1 MKRQILKSFM
11 AFCTGVMTLVA
22 ASSLVVSCYDDS
34 ALRAEIEDVK
44 GNLSDLDARVK
55 VLEELKG
62 KLEDLTAKVDALYT
76 LKFQVA
82 DSNELQYSF
91 DGGKT
96 WNGTGIYLA
105 EECDCEPATPCQCVP
120 CTHECPEVSLVD
132 NGDSVTITVGDASFT
147 IEKPEEI
154 VFEIRAG
161 KVYFAS
167 EATQKVTI
175 KSSGI
180 DDITV
185 MSYPK
190 GWYAEIASDGMLE
203 VTAPNYDDTVAEM
216 DYETWTEI
224 PAKCAAS
231 GYVKVHACSA
241 EGKCMVGKLPVEVS
255 NRPVSVKAF
264 GGKAYFTATSNSNYA
279 PEFYY
284 GMSPRESFEA
294 EVAGLLADLNSEGW
308 SDYAMNDGEF
318 EVVAD
323 VAELLGAEPEKGVE
337 YVAWAIVSDWNIETY
352 TMDNF
357 VVAYY
362 QVVSVTAV
370 EDESQRTAY
379 NVTAT
384 VTVEGAEKYL
394 ALALP
399 ANYLDYEGAL
409 EEYKMNMLMSLDPES
424 WSGPMGKY
432 YTESYTGS
440 VLDIAEGTTAS
451 MSGNYAPSLDI
462 YLLIIP
468 MDGRSWEDYTVED
481 IHEFKFTTADLTAG
495 GTVNATAEQ
504 VSTYMAQEY
513 DYEIWDYVMVEKQ
526 VDKYSQLAVK
536 VQPSA
541 SNWVAFYYL
550 WLDDAEWNLYGGDDE
565 LLVDRLLQ
573 EWGMTPNDVEFP
585 YYDCLDTDPATTQ
598 HFVALFVDDSGKYGQ
613 LAKISATTE
622 ELVYSDIVFTEPYET
637 NLTDGVLK
645 NTTEFM
651 FKPIV
656 EGGTAASYKY
666 YWLQTD
672 YYNPYEG
679 MDDAELATT
688 IHFDRDNRGV
698 VVTADELVDGYMYV
712 PNCEYGSNYMVA
724 VLPYDENGAPGKS
737 AAIFNFESV
746 FSIDGVITEGEAFEA
761 TKPTITLVL
770 PEDSEFYPDNNYGD
784 GAYYG
789 YAYQNYYGKYQFYYE
804 VAYTMVPAEA
814 TEVCIAYVDGLS
826 YDMTEPAAAKA
837 AKLWSLGYGSWR
849 TTTTTEPFESG
860 YYYSNNYEDGVAPDL
875 YVAASWKDAEGN
887 YYYTEVHFQEQ
898 MQYYHDKMYAMIYG
912 EQEATTPDGKQLAF
926 VWADMGDAP
935 SCLDFG
941 VTTPGYLAVCYDI
954 FAVYGEDA
962 GLPEDMRGQYMQYM
976 AWEYEVTATDATSGV
991 ITLKSYD
998 HFGDLQTTEGTYT
1011 DWNGTTCTVT
1021 CEMLY
1026 LDNVT
1031 MTVAAEPIPVYI
1043 EQAGG
1048 LM

>member
-44 GNLSDLDARVK
+44 GDLSDLDARVK

-62 KLEDLTAKVDALYT
+62 KLEDLTSRVDALYT

-167 EATQKVTI
+167 EATQKVLI

-203 VTAPNYDDTVAEM
+203 VTAPNYDDTQAEM
-216 DYETWTEI
+216 DYETWEEI
-224 PAKCAAS
+224 PAKYAAS
-231 GYVKVHACSA
+231 GFVKVHACSV

-264 GGKAYFTATSNSNYA
+264 GGNAYFNAAGSYA
-279 PEFYY
+279 PTFYY
-284 GMSPRESFEA
+284 GASPRDAFEA
-294 EVAGLLADLNSEGW
+294 EVAGLLSDLNGQGW
-308 SDYAMNDGEF
+308 TENYKSNYDEDLWEAVPSVEAPL
-318 EVVAD
+318 AD
-323 VAELLGAEPEKGVE
+323 LLGAEPEAGVE
-337 YVAWAIVSDWNIETY
+337 YVVWALVEDYNVAEY
-352 TMDNF
+352 TMDDF
-357 VVAYY
+357 IVAYY
-362 QVVSVTAV
+362 SLVNVTAV
-370 EDESQRTAY
+370 EDESLRTAY

-384 VTVEGAEKYL
+384 VTVEGADSYL
-394 ALALP
+394 ALAVP
-399 ANYLDYEGAL
+399 GNYLDYEGAI
-409 EEYKMNMLMSLDPES
+409 EDYKENMVMSLNPDS

-440 VLDIAEGTTAS
+440 VLDIAEGTTSS
-451 MSGNYAPSLDI
+451 MAGNYAPDLDI
-462 YLLIIP
+462 YLLILP
-468 MDGRSWEDYTVED
+468 QDGRSWEDYTVED
-481 IHEFKFTTADLTAG
+481 IHQFVFKTAPLTAG
-495 GTVNATAEQ
+495 GAVNAKAEQ
-504 VSTYMAQEY
+504 VFSFMAQEF
-513 DYEIWDYVMVEKQ
+513 DYTTYEYVMVEKQ

-536 VQPSA
+536 IEPSA

-550 WLDDAEWNLYGGDDE
+550 WLDDQEWNLYGGDDE
-565 LLVDRLLQ
+565 LLVDRLLK

-585 YYDCLDTDPATTQ
+585 YYDCLDTDPATTN
-598 HFVALFVDDSGKYGQ
+598 HFVALFVDEAGKYGQ

-622 ELVYSDIVFTEPYET
+622 ELVYSDIVLTEPYET

-645 NTTEFM
+645 NDTN
-651 FKPIV
+651 FKLKPNV
-656 EGGTAASYKY
+656 EGGTATSYKY

-672 YYNPYEG
+672 YYNPYEA
-679 MDDAELATT
+679 MDDAELAQT
-688 IHFDRDNRGV
+688 IHFDRDGRGV
-698 VVTADELVDGYMYV
+698 TVAVEDLVDGYIVV
-712 PNCEYGSNYMVA
+712 PNNEFGSSYMVA

-737 AAIFNFESV
+737 AAIFNFSSTFEL
-746 FSIDGVITEGEAFEA
+746 DAVITEGAEFEA
-761 TKPTITLVL
+761 SKPQYTIAL
-770 PEDSEFYPDNNYGD
+770 PTVMDEYGE
-784 GAYYG
+784 GAIYY
-789 YAYQNYYGKYQFYYE
+789 YSWVDYYSKYQFTYE
-804 VAYTMVPAEA
+804 LNVAITPAEGTTVMA
-814 TEVCIAYVDGLS
+814 TFVNAGETTLS
-826 YDMTEPAAAKA
+826 GDALTDASA
-837 AKLWSLGYGSWR
+837 LWQGSLESWYNYKNI
-849 TTTTTEPFESG
+849 TEPFES
-860 YYYSNNYEDGVAPDL
+860 SNRLFNHYDDTVAPD
-875 YVAASWKDAEGN
+875 VWFIISWADAEGN
-887 YYYTEVHFQEQ
+887 YYYEAKSLQAELQ
-898 MQYYHDKMYAMIYG
+898 KLADEMYNKIY
-912 EQEATTPDGKQLAF
+912 TPDGKQLTF
-926 VWADMGDAP
+926 VWEDMMGAP
-935 SCLDFG
+935 ACLDLG
-941 VTTPGYLAVCYDI
+941 VTTPGYLSVCYD
-954 FAVYGEDA
+954 AAALYED
-962 GLPEDMRGQYMQYM
+962 LPEEMVGQYMQYI

-998 HFGDLQTTEGTYT
+998 HFGDLQTAEGTYA
-1011 DWNGTTCTVT
+1011 DWDGTTCTVT

-1031 MTVAAEPIPVYI
+1031 MTVAAEPIPVYV

-1048 LM
+1048 VM

>member
-1 MKRQILKSFM
+1 M

-34 ALRAEIEDVK
+34 DLRSEIENMK
-44 GNLSDLDARVK
+44 GDLSDLDARVK

-62 KLEDLTAKVDALYT
+62 KLQDLTAKVDALYT
-76 LKFQVA
+76 LQFQVS

-96 WNGTGIYLA
+96 WTGTGIILA
-105 EECDCEPATPCQCVP
+105 AECDCEPCPPCQYVP
-120 CTHECPEVSLVD
+120 CDHECPEVSLVD
-132 NGDSVTITVGDASFT
+132 NGDSVTITIGDASFT
-147 IEKPEEI
+147 IEKPQEI

-161 KVYFAS
+161 KVYFQS

-203 VTAPNYDDTVAEM
+203 VTAPNYEDTVGEY
-216 DYETWTEI
+216 DYETWEEI

-241 EGKCMVGKLPVEVS
+241 EGKCMVGKLSVTVTNRPVEV
-255 NRPVSVKAF
+255 KAY
-264 GGKAYFTATSNSNYA
+264 GGKAYFTSTSNNNWA

-294 EVAGLLADLNSEGW
+294 EVAGLLSDLNAEGW

-323 VAELLGAEPEKGVE
+323 VAELLGAEPEAGVE
-337 YVAWAIVSDWNIETY
+337 YVAWALVSDWNIETY
-352 TMDNF
+352 TMDDF

-362 QVVSVTAV
+362 QVINVTAV

-384 VTVEGAEKYL
+384 VTVEGADKYL

-409 EEYKMNMLMSLDPES
+409 EEYKMNMVMSLDPDS

-451 MSGNYAPSLDI
+451 MSGNYAPNLDI

-468 MDGRSWEDYTVED
+468 MDGRAWDEYTVED
-481 IHEFKFTTADLTAG
+481 IHEFKFTTAALTSG
-495 GTVNATAEQ
+495 GAVNATAEQ
-504 VSTYMAQEY
+504 VFSYMAEEY
-513 DYEIWDYVMVEKQ
+513 DYDIWDYVQVEKQ
-526 VDKYSQLAVK
+526 VDRYSQLAVK
-536 VQPSA
+536 VEPSA
-541 SNWVAFYYL
+541 TNWVAFYYL

-565 LLVDRLLQ
+565 LLVNRLLQ

-585 YYDCLDTDPATTQ
+585 YYDCLDSEPETTS
-598 HFVALFVDDSGKYGQ
+598 HFVALFVDDAGKYGQ

-622 ELVYSDIVFTEPYET
+622 ELVYSEIMFTEPYET

-651 FKPIV
+651 FKPTV
-656 EGGTAASYKY
+656 EGGTAASFKY
-666 YWLQTD
+666 YWLQTN

-679 MDDAELATT
+679 MDDATLATT
-688 IHFDRDNRGV
+688 IHFDRDNRGK

-712 PNCEYGSNYMVA
+712 PNCEYGSSYMVA

-746 FSIDGVITEGEAFEA
+746 FSIDGVITEGAEFEA
-761 TKPTITLVL
+761 TKPAITLVL

-789 YAYQNYYGKYQFYYE
+789 YAYQSYYDKYQFYYE
-804 VAYTMVPAEA
+804 VAYTLVPAEA
-814 TEVCIAYVDGLS
+814 TEVCVAYVDGLS

-849 TTTTTEPFESG
+849 TVTTSEPFESG
-860 YYYSNNYEDGVAPDL
+860 FFYSNNYHDAAAPNL
-875 YVAASWKDAEGN
+875 YIAASWKDAEGN
-887 YYYTEVHFQEQ
+887 YYYTEVPFQDK
-898 MQYYHDKMYAMIYG
+898 MQYYHDKMYAMIFG
-912 EQEATTPDGKQLAF
+912 EQVATTPDGKQLTF
-926 VWADMGDAP
+926 VWEDMMGAP
-935 SCLDFG
+935 ACLDLG
-941 VTTPGYLAVCYDI
+941 VTTPGQLAVCYDVA
-954 FAVYGEDA
+954 AVYGEE
-962 GLPEDMRGQYMQYM
+962 GLPEEMIGQYMQYM
-976 AWEYEVTATDATSGV
+976 SWEYEVTATDATSGV
-991 ITLKSYD
+991 ITIKSYD
-998 HFGDLQTTEGTYT
+998 HFGDVQTAEGTYAEW
-1011 DWNGTTCTVT
+1011 DGTTCKVT
-1021 CEMLY
+1021 FEMLY
-1026 LDNVT
+1026 LEDVT
-1031 MTVAAEPIPVYI
+1031 MTVATETIPVYI

-1048 LM
+1048 VM

>member
-1 MKRQILKSFM
+1 MKRQIMKSIY

-22 ASSLVVSCYDDS
+22 ASSLVVSCYDDA
-34 ALRAEIEDVK
+34 ALWEEVE
-44 GNLSDLDARVK
+44 NLDDRLTEVEKIKDQLAA
-55 VLEELKG
+55 
-62 KLEDLTAKVDALYT
+62 LTARVDALYT
-76 LKFQVA
+76 LEFQVS

-96 WNGTGIYLA
+96 WVSTGVVL
-105 EECDCEPATPCQCVP
+105 EECTCEIPDP
-120 CTHECPEVSLVD
+120 CTCKEVSLVD
-132 NGDSVTITVGDASFT
+132 NGDSVTITVGDQSFT

-180 DDITV
+180 EDITV

-203 VTAPNYDDTVAEM
+203 VTAPNYEDTEYTYDEDWNM
-216 DYETWTEI
+216 I

-241 EGKCMVGKLPVEVS
+241 EGKCMVGKLSVTVTNRPVEV
-255 NRPVSVKAF
+255 KAYA
-264 GGKAYFTATSNSNYA
+264 GKAYFTATSNNSYA

-284 GMSPRESFEA
+284 GMSPRDSFEA
-294 EVAGLLADLNSEGW
+294 EVAGLLSDLNSKGW
-308 SDYAMNDGEF
+308 SDYATNDSKF

-323 VAELLGAEPEKGVE
+323 VAELLGAEPEAGVE
-337 YVAWAIVSDWNIETY
+337 YVAWALVSDWSIETY
-352 TMDNF
+352 TMDSF

-362 QVVSVTAV
+362 SVINVTAV
-370 EDESQRTAY
+370 EDESQKTAY

-384 VTVEGAEKYL
+384 VTVDGTDKYL
-394 ALALP
+394 ACALP
-399 ANYLDYEGAL
+399 ANYLNYEGAL
-409 EEYKMNMLMSLDPES
+409 EDYKMNILMSLDPDS

-451 MSGNYAPSLDI
+451 MSGNYAPNLDI

-468 MDGRSWEDYTVED
+468 MDGRSWDEYTVED
-481 IHEFKFTTADLTAG
+481 IYEFKFTTAPLTAG
-495 GTVNATAEQ
+495 GSVNATAEQ

-513 DYEIWDYVMVEKQ
+513 DYGIWDYVMVEKQ
-526 VDKYSQLAVK
+526 VDKCSQVAVK
-536 VQPSA
+536 IEPSA
-541 SNWVAFYYL
+541 TNWVAFYYL

-565 LLVDRLLQ
+565 LLVNRLLQ
-573 EWGMTPNDVEFP
+573 EWGMTPSDVDFP

-598 HFVALFVDDSGKYGQ
+598 HFVAFFVDDSGKYGQ

-622 ELVYSDIVFTEPYET
+622 ELVYSEIMFTEPYET

-651 FKPIV
+651 FKPVV

-666 YWLQTD
+666 IWWDTY
-672 YYNPYEG
+672 YYNPYEEQ
-679 MDDAELATT
+679 DDAAMALT
-688 IHFDRDNRGV
+688 IHFDRDKRAKV
-698 VVTADELVDGYMYV
+698 VSADELVDGYMYV
-712 PNCEYGSNYMVA
+712 PNCEYGNSYMVA

-737 AAIFNFESV
+737 AAIFNFQSV
-746 FSIDGVITEGEAFEA
+746 FSIDGVITEGAAFEA

-770 PEDSEFYPDNNYGD
+770 PEDSEFYPDYGYGD

-789 YAYQNYYGKYQFYYE
+789 YAYQSYYDKYQFYYE
-804 VAYTMVPAEA
+804 VAYTIVPAEA
-814 TEVCIAYVDGLS
+814 TEVCVAYVDGLS

-837 AKLWSLGYGSWR
+837 AKLWCLGYGSWR
-849 TTTTTEPFESG
+849 TMTTTEPYESG
-860 YYYSNNYEDGVAPDL
+860 FFYSNNYHDQAAPNL

-887 YYYTEVHFQEQ
+887 YYYTEVPFQDK

-912 EQEATTPDGKQLAF
+912 EQSEVELTVEGKQWSFDWTDYAMM
-926 VWADMGDAP
+926 MGMESMPA
-935 SCLDFG
+935 CLDFG
-941 VTTPGYLAVCYDI
+941 VSAEGYFMAGIDYETL
-954 FAVYGEDA
+954 YGPEAA
-962 GLPEDMRGQYMQYM
+962 GMWM
-976 AWEYEVTATDATSGV
+976 AGVEGYFEVEATDATSGL
-991 ITLKSYD
+991 IKIM
-998 HFGDLQTTEGTYT
+998 TTDYTTGELTYT
-1011 DWNGTTCTVT
+1011 GTGLEYSNLTETTCTFNGVGQFEELFTNVQATLMETVVT
-1021 CEMLY
+1021 VMSQG
-1026 LDNVT
+1026 
-1031 MTVAAEPIPVYI
+1031 VAMSE
-1043 EQAGG
+1043 
-1048 LM
+1048 

>member
-1 MKRQILKSFM
+1 M

-34 ALRAEIEDVK
+34 DLRSEIENMK
-44 GNLSDLDARVK
+44 GDLSDLDARVK

-62 KLEDLTAKVDALYT
+62 KLQDLTAKVDALYT

-96 WNGTGIYLA
+96 WTGTGIILA
-105 EECDCEPATPCQCVP
+105 AECDCEPCPPCQYVP
-120 CTHECPEVSLVD
+120 CEHECPEVSLVD

-147 IEKPEEI
+147 IEKPQEI

-161 KVYFAS
+161 KVYFQS

-203 VTAPNYDDTVAEM
+203 VTAPNYEDTVGEF
-216 DYETWTEI
+216 DYDTYTEL

-241 EGKCMVGKLPVEVS
+241 EGKCMVGKLSVTVTNRPVEV
-255 NRPVSVKAF
+255 KAY
-264 GGKAYFTATSNSNYA
+264 GGKAYFTSTSNNDWA

-294 EVAGLLADLNSEGW
+294 EVAGLLSDLNAEGW

-323 VAELLGAEPEKGVE
+323 VAELLGAEPEAGVE
-337 YVAWAIVSDWNIETY
+337 YVAWALVSDWNIETY
-352 TMDNF
+352 TMDDF

-362 QVVSVTAV
+362 QVINVTAV

-384 VTVEGAEKYL
+384 VTVEGADKYL

-409 EEYKMNMLMSLDPES
+409 EEYKMNMVMSLDPDS

-451 MSGNYAPSLDI
+451 MSGNYAPNLDI

-468 MDGRSWEDYTVED
+468 MDGRAWDEYTVED
-481 IHEFKFTTADLTAG
+481 IHEFKFTTAALTSG
-495 GTVNATAEQ
+495 GAVNATAEQ
-504 VSTYMAQEY
+504 VFSYMAEEY
-513 DYEIWDYVMVEKQ
+513 DYDIWDYVQVEKQ
-526 VDKYSQLAVK
+526 VDRYSQLAVK
-536 VQPSA
+536 VEPSA
-541 SNWVAFYYL
+541 TNWVAFYYL

-565 LLVDRLLQ
+565 LLVNRLLQ

-585 YYDCLDTDPATTQ
+585 YYDCLDSEPETTS
-598 HFVALFVDDSGKYGQ
+598 HFVALFVDDAGKYGQ

-622 ELVYSDIVFTEPYET
+622 ELVYSEIMFTEPYET

-651 FKPIV
+651 FKPTV
-656 EGGTAASYKY
+656 EGGTAASFKY
-666 YWLQTD
+666 YWLQTN

-679 MDDAELATT
+679 MDDATLATT
-688 IHFDRDNRGV
+688 IHFDRDNRGM

-712 PNCEYGSNYMVA
+712 PNCEYGNSYMVA

-746 FSIDGVITEGEAFEA
+746 FSIDGVITEGAEFEA
-761 TKPTITLVL
+761 TKPAITLVL

-789 YAYQNYYGKYQFYYE
+789 YAYQSYYDKYQFYYE
-804 VAYTMVPAEA
+804 VAYTLVPAEA
-814 TEVCIAYVDGLS
+814 TEVCVAYVDGLS

-849 TTTTTEPFESG
+849 TVTTSEPFESG
-860 YYYSNNYEDGVAPDL
+860 FFYSNNYHDAAAPNL
-875 YVAASWKDAEGN
+875 YIAASWKDAEGN
-887 YYYTEVHFQEQ
+887 YYYTEVPFQDK
-898 MQYYHDKMYAMIYG
+898 MQYYHDKMYAMIFG
-912 EQEATTPDGKQLAF
+912 EAEETLTVDGKQWSF
-926 VWADMGDAP
+926 EWAAMGVEAR
-935 SCLDFG
+935 LDLG
-941 VTTPGYLAVCYDI
+941 VSMEGYSMVGYDI
-954 FAVYGEDA
+954 GPFY
-962 GLPEDMRGQYMQYM
+962 PEDPSAAGIWMAYIEGNYEVEVIDETSGNIWYM
-976 AWEYEVTATDATSGV
+976 ASDFVTGELSRGTAIAYSNLTETTVTLNCPDFMIDNVTATLAEE
-991 ITLKSYD
+991 Y
-998 HFGDLQTTEGTYT
+998 
-1011 DWNGTTCTVT
+1011 VT
-1021 CEMLY
+1021 IQSQGIAM
-1026 LDNVT
+1026 
-1031 MTVAAEPIPVYI
+1031 
-1043 EQAGG
+1043 
-1048 LM
+1048 